1 VSRRNRNLN
10 RNPDDP
16 EMEEE
21 IEEETETE
29 SRLESSSSESGS
41 REVEL
46 DRTFTYSG
54 RQYGPG
60 PTELPNKVADSIEN
74 KMKRLQEVEEQEKQD
89 GLNALSGSTQTQVNN
104 TVAPMEY
111 FQEEEKLSRSAQ
123 KESKD

>member
-1 VSRRNRNLN
+1 MARNKN

-16 EMEEE
+16 EMDV
-21 IEEETETE
+21 EEETEEE
-29 SRLESSSSESGS
+29 SRLESSSSEKGS
-41 REVEL
+41 ETRTVEL

-60 PTELPNKVADSIEN
+60 ETELPTKVADSIEN
-74 KMKRLQEVEEQEKQD
+74 KMKRLQESEEEERRA

-111 FQEEEKLSRSAQ
+111 FQEEEKLSRANQS